1 MQVITKEFLQA
12 QIKHVTFYQPE
23 ETTVTTCYMT
33 LQNDFTVMGQ
43 SATIDKATFN
53 AEIGRDI
60 AYDNA
65 FDQLWVLY
73 GFLEK
78 NKSGGDYLFRLHN
91 ERTELEDRYL
101 SLNAALKKEGFAEQ
115 VGEQQFELLQLQ
127 LETMKSYLEV
137 LDKRLELIVVG

>member
-1 MQVITKEFLQA
+1 MKLLTPEYLQQ
-12 QIKHVTFYQPE
+12 QIKNVTYSVE
-23 ETTVTTCYMT
+23 EDKGLTICYLT
-33 LQNDFTVMGQ
+33 LNNDFVVFGH
-43 SATIDKATFN
+43 SFVLDKEKFD
-53 AEIGRDI
+53 EKIGRDV
-60 AYDNA
+60 AYEKA

-101 SLNAALKKEGFAEQ
+101 SLNAALKKEGFSEQ